1 MSTRTPHF
9 SIAVFCG
16 ARDGADPKFVDSA
29 VQVGNWIGKHGGQL
43 VYGGGNSGLMGHV
56 SRATRQ
62 AGGMV
67 FGVIPQ
73 SLVDQELAN
82 TDCDELV
89 IVETMHERK
98 ALMANKADAFLA
110 IAGGIGTFEEWFE
123 AWTWRQLKFHNKPV
137 GLLNTNDYYTP
148 MLNFLQHTVDAG
160 FVGDW
165 QMDLIKVSPSA
176 PELLEQLVQ
185 EAGGRKPLFAADQ
198 V

>member
-1 MSTRTPHF
+1 MTTHAPHF

-16 ARDGADPKFVDSA
+16 ARDGAQSAFVESA
-29 VQVGNWIGKHGGQL
+29 KQVGDWIGRHGGRL

-56 SRATRQ
+56 ARATRN
-62 AGGMV
+62 AGGQV

-73 SLVDQELAN
+73 SLVDLELAN
-82 TDCDELV
+82 TDCDELRV
-89 IVETMHERK
+89 VQTMHERK
-98 ALMANKADAFLA
+98 ALMANEADAFLA

-137 GLLNTNDYYTP
+137 GLLNTLGYYTP
-148 MLNFLQHTVDAG
+148 MLNFLQHTVNEG

-165 QMDLIKVSPSA
+165 QMNLIKVSENVPM
-176 PELLEQLVQ
+176 LLEYLVQ
-185 EAGGRKPLFAADQ
+185 EAGGHIPRFAADQ